1 MKISAEEVRILVVSG
16 VIGAIVGGSGITGLL
31 FYFIRKYIED
41 KLTGKEAEDK
51 RRKEQRMKRAVVDDE
66 LQHCQGR
73 LFFWIHKAIVTGQ
86 HNGDLEQAFQDYQIA
101 EQIGRA
107 SRKQRPLT
115 GKLSLKT
122 KQSRRKYCENG
133 NQ

>member
-41 KLTGKEAEDK
+41 KLTG
-51 RRKEQRMKRAVVDDE
+51 KEQRMKRAVVDDE

-101 EQIGRA
+101 EQKA
-107 SRKQRPLT
+107 
-115 GKLSLKT
+115 KT
-122 KQSRRKYCENG
+122 LDREIIVEHDTE
-133 NQ
+133 

>member
-1 MKISAEEVRILVVSG
+1 MKISAEEVSILVVSG

-101 EQIGRA
+101 EQKA
-107 SRKQRPLT
+107 
-115 GKLSLKT
+115 KT
-122 KQSRRKYCENG
+122 LDREIIVENETE
-133 NQ
+133 